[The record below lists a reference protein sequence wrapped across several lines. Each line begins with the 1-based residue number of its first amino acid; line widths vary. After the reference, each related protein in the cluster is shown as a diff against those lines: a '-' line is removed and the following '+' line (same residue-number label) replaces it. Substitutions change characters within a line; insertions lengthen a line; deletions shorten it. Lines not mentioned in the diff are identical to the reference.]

1 MQCFQR
7 FLSVL
12 LEDVFGK
19 SHLVIPQVPEHKQEQ
34 NHVAESTLLGAAK
47 WLNEHLKRK
56 TGKVQWLRLE
66 FEPKISSA
74 R

>member
-1 MQCFQR
+1 MLWSTSIRLQCFQR

-47 WLNEHLKRK
+47 WLKNI
-56 TGKVQWLRLE
+56 LE
-66 FEPKISSA
+66 EDWEGSVVEIGI
-74 R
+74 